1 VRIDDSKD
9 YYTIIEAH
17 CQSATLDT
25 RDDGGGET
33 YERILVPLDGSDLA
47 RAIISRVQSMASAH
61 GSEVILLQV
70 LPGTG
75 VLPKTAAK
83 ERREAEKHL
92 KTVSQELLD
101 AGVNARYT
109 IRHGADAA
117 AEIVDYAEV
126 NDIDLIAMSTH
137 GRSGVGRWVFGGVA
151 SKVLRGTTK
160 PILLV
165 RAPGAHIL
173 QD

>member
-1 VRIDDSKD
+1 M
-9 YYTIIEAH
+9 
-17 CQSATLDT
+17 
-25 RDDGGGET
+25 

-47 RAIISRVQSMASAH
+47 RAILPRVQAMAAAL

-70 LPGTG
+70 LPESG

-92 KTVSQELLD
+92 KAATQELLD
-101 AGVNARYT
+101 GGANARYT

-126 NDIDLIAMSTH
+126 NDVDLIAMSTH
-137 GRSGVGRWVFGGVA
+137 GRSGISRWVLGSVA
-151 SKVLRGTTK
+151 SKVLRGTSR
-160 PILLV
+160 PILV
-165 RAPGAHIL
+165 IRAPGAHIAE
-173 QD
+173 D